1 MSTLR
6 NIDFVTTVADVH
18 ALPPAHGAE
27 VAFVGRS
34 NAGKSSALNAL
45 AQRKRM
51 AFVSKTPG
59 RTQHINFF
67 RVGPDRYLVDLP
79 GYGYAAVPA
88 ATRAR
93 WNELIGG
100 YLQTRSCLR
109 GVLLIM
115 DARHPLTAL
124 DRQLIAWLKPTGTPV
139 HVLLSKSDKL
149 SRQRAKATL
158 RSVAL
163 ALQREYANCSSTQLF
178 SSTHKIGIV
187 EAAAKIEEW
196 LGDGRHKNP
205 RLKGSK
211 TGGEAL
217 IKIKAPAQGGE
228 AGDGLTPSK
237 QSDYF
242 RVVEFPAMFKKYFL
256 YFNNLCDSHENTW
269 KLPATP
275 DAT

>member
-1 MSTLR
+1 MSSLR
-6 NIDFVTTVADVH
+6 NIEFVTTVADTR

-67 RVGPDRYLVDLP
+67 RVGPNRYLVDLP

-88 ATRAR
+88 AARAH

-100 YLQTRSCLR
+100 YLQTRACLR
-109 GVLLIM
+109 GVILIM
-115 DARHPLTAL
+115 DVRHPLTVL

-139 HVLLSKSDKL
+139 HVLLTKSDKL
-149 SRQRAKATL
+149 SRRAASATL
-158 RSVAL
+158 RLVDT
-163 ALQREYANCSSTQLF
+163 ALQRDYANCTAQLF

-187 EAAAKIEEW
+187 EAVARINAW
-196 LGDGRHKNP
+196 LGDAKHKKP
-205 RLKGSK
+205 PVKG
-211 TGGEAL
+211 E
-217 IKIKAPAQGGE
+217 
-228 AGDGLTPSK
+228 
-237 QSDYF
+237 
-242 RVVEFPAMFKKYFL
+242 
-256 YFNNLCDSHENTW
+256 
-269 KLPATP
+269 
-275 DAT
+275 